1 MQEERRKN
9 NAVTVGA
16 VMVLTLLGKVL
27 GLVRDMMLGH
37 NFSTGMLSTAF
48 LAASRIPRNFF
59 DAIFASAISAS
70 FIPVFNEYLTRDG
83 RREAFRLANAFIT
96 VMALATAALSVFGT
110 VFSGELTAFFAD
122 GFDAP
127 TAALCAQLLRILFPS
142 IIFTGIAFS
151 MVGILQSLG
160 EFNVPALISAVSN
173 AVIILYYVFFC
184 DRFGVKGLA
193 VAFLVGWAMQAV
205 VQVPS
210 LRKNGYSYR
219 PCLRHEGLRKVFLL
233 MLPVMV
239 STWIQPINLAV
250 ATKYASH
257 IYEGAAVSAIEYAN
271 TLYTILVGVFVLSI
285 ANVIF
290 PSLSKLGAQ
299 GDENAFSE
307 AIGSTLG
314 AMLYFLV
321 PMTVGVALLARPI
334 VRLLYEWGEWNAFST
349 DITATAL
356 AFLSLGMIGYGVQ
369 TILSRAYYAVQS
381 GRMPLITGIA
391 SIAVNLALCALLAPK
406 WGIAGLTAAS
416 SVAAT
421 VPAAVLLFALK
432 RRYPTLLQ
440 RGFAS
445 DFFKTIISAA
455 LMGVVVVF
463 ARDALL
469 HLGSGAAAR
478 AATVFFP
485 TFAGI
490 IVYFAAT
497 YLMRVRVTRTALAML
512 RRGRGG
518 KGA

>member
-1 MQEERRKN
+1 MQEERKKN
-9 NAVTVGA
+9 SAVTVGA

-37 NFSTGMLSTAF
+37 KFSTGMFSTAF

-83 RREAFRLANAFIT
+83 KREAFRLANAFVT
-96 VMALATAALSVFGT
+96 VMALATAALSALGM
-110 VFSGELTAFFAD
+110 VFSGELTTFFAD

-127 TAALCAQLLRILFPS
+127 TAALCAQLLRVLFPS

-173 AVIILYYVFFC
+173 AVIILYYVFLC
-184 DRFGVKGLA
+184 DRFGVEGLA

-205 VQVPS
+205 VQIPS
-210 LRKNGYSYR
+210 LRKNGYIYR
-219 PCLRHEGLRKVFLL
+219 PCLRHEGLRKIFLL

-285 ANVIF
+285 TNVIF

-299 GDENAFSE
+299 GDEEAFSRT
-307 AIGSTLG
+307 IDSTLG

-321 PMTVGVALLARPI
+321 PMTVGVAVLARPI
-334 VRLLYEWGEWNAFST
+334 VRLLYEWGAWDTFST
-349 DITATAL
+349 NITATAL

-369 TILSRAYYAVQS
+369 AVLSRAYYAVQS
-381 GRMPLITGIA
+381 GRMPLVTGIA
-391 SIAVNLALCALLAPK
+391 SIVVNFALCALLAPK

-416 SVAAT
+416 SIAAT
-421 VPAAVLLFALK
+421 VPAVLLLAALM
-432 RRYPTLLQ
+432 RRYPNLL
-440 RGFAS
+440 RCGFAS
-445 DFFKTIISAA
+445 DFIKTLVCAA
-455 LMGVVVVF
+455 LMGAVVIFVRDTLSQFVDSAAVRVAVV
-463 ARDALL
+463 LC
-469 HLGSGAAAR
+469 
-478 AATVFFP
+478 P
-485 TFAGI
+485 TLAGI
-490 IVYFAAT
+490 AVYFAAT
-497 YLMRVRVTRTALAML
+497 YLMRVRVTRTALSML
-512 RRGRGG
+512 RRGR
-518 KGA
+518 

>member
-1 MQEERRKN
+1 MQEERKKN
-9 NAVTVGA
+9 SAVTVGV
-16 VMVLTLLGKVL
+16 VMALTLLGKVL

-37 NFSTGMLSTAF
+37 KFSTGMLSTAF

-83 RREAFRLANAFIT
+83 KREAFRLANAFIT
-96 VMALATAALSVFGT
+96 VMALATAVLSILGM

-127 TAALCAQLLRILFPS
+127 TAALCAKLLRVLFPS
-142 IIFTGIAFS
+142 IVFTGIAFS
-151 MVGILQSLG
+151 MVGVLQSLG
-160 EFNVPALISAVSN
+160 EFNVPAIISAVSN
-173 AVIILYYVFFC
+173 AVIILYYIFLC
-184 DRFGVKGLA
+184 DRFGVEGLA
-193 VAFLVGWAMQAV
+193 AAFLVGWAMQAL
-205 VQVPS
+205 VQIPS
-210 LRKNGYSYR
+210 LRKNGYIYR
-219 PCLRHEGLRKVFLL
+219 PCLRHEGLRKIFLL

-285 ANVIF
+285 TNVIF
-290 PSLSKLGAQ
+290 PSLSKLGAK
-299 GDENAFSE
+299 GEEEAFSRTIDE
-307 AIGSTLG
+307 TLG

-321 PMTVGVALLARPI
+321 PMTVGVAVLARPI
-334 VRLLYEWGEWNAFST
+334 VRLLYEWGAWDAFST

-369 TILSRAYYAVQS
+369 AVLSRAYYAVQS

-391 SIAVNLALCALLAPK
+391 SIVVNFALCALLAPR

-416 SVAAT
+416 SISAT
-421 VPAAVLLFALK
+421 VPAVLLLAALK
-432 RRYPTLLQ
+432 RRYPTLLR

-445 DFFKTIISAA
+445 DFIKTIVCAA
-455 LMGVVVVF
+455 LMGAAVIFV
-463 ARDALL
+463 RDTLL
-469 HLGSGAAAR
+469 QFVDGAAVRVA
-478 AATVFFP
+478 VVLCP
-485 TFAGI
+485 TLAGI
-490 IVYFAAT
+490 IVYFTAT
-497 YLMRVRVTRTALAML
+497 YLLRVRVTRTALSML
-512 RRGRGG
+512 RRGR
-518 KGA
+518 